1 MDSKMVDRERM
12 KKAEVGFR
20 NEHVLEPQ
28 KGEIVYLTEMGWEIR
43 DEGHKRFIPWYI
55 ED

>member
-1 MDSKMVDRERM
+1 MS
-12 KKAEVGFR
+12 KAEVGFL
-20 NEHVLEPQ
+20 NEWHVLDPQ
-28 KGEIVYLTEMGWEIR
+28 KGEIVHLTDIGWEIW